1 MNPVLA
7 MDYSMFVFN
16 TRGPLAAMPA
26 MDVMWVS
33 FYSIALMLVSILMVS
48 AVRKWVHNGLLST
61 IFRLIAFGLFLIG
74 TILMVLVVA
83 TWPA

>member
-1 MNPVLA
+1 MNPVLL
-7 MDYSMFVFN
+7 MDHSIFVLN

-33 FYSIALMLVSILMVS
+33 FYSIALMLVAVLIVS
-48 AVRKWVHNGLLST
+48 AVRKWIHNGVLSF
-61 IFRLIAFGLFLIG
+61 IFRMVAFGLFLIG